1 MGLNHLV
8 PGNTPTGPAVT
19 DPIRTSTAST
29 VRRRFTDV
37 IGDTTG
43 WFVVRAPGRANLIG
57 EHIDYNGLAVLPM
70 AIDRSITI
78 MARPRADRT
87 VRVHNIDPRFDSLTF
102 ELSDVIP
109 RAPQGDWGNYLRA
122 AAQAVCQDYPGIRG
136 MDAVI
141 GSDLPTAAGLSSSS
155 ALVVASALALLH
167 AGGLPIDRGALMG
180 RLAAAERYV
189 GLRGGGMDQA
199 ICLGARAGTAA
210 HIRFDPLALDTVD
223 IPPQWRF
230 VVASSLV
237 PARKSAEARE
247 VYNRRTEECRQAAKE
262 VARLLELP
270 AGTGYPAL
278 LARFDS
284 DKLLAVAGELRD
296 QQLARR
302 FRHVVTEARRVDRA
316 VSALAGNSL
325 DTFGD
330 LMTAS
335 HASLRDDY
343 QVSCPELD
351 HLVDLARESGAVGAR
366 LTGAG
371 LGGCIIA
378 LGTVETVGA
387 MVQRL
392 DRDFYRGRVA
402 ITDLD
407 TVRFVAVP
415 ADGATITAT

>member
-1 MGLNHLV
+1 M
-8 PGNTPTGPAVT
+8 T
-19 DPIRTSTAST
+19 DPIRSSTVST
-29 VRRRFTDV
+29 VRRQFTDV

-70 AIDRSITI
+70 AIDRSITV
-78 MARPRADRT
+78 MARPRQDRT
-87 VRVHNIDPRFDSLTF
+87 VRVHNIDPRFGSRTF
-102 ELSDVIP
+102 ELSDDITP
-109 RAPQGDWGNYLRA
+109 GPQGDWGNYVRA
-122 AAQAVCQDYPGIRG
+122 AAQAVCRDHPDVHGL
-136 MDAVI
+136 DAVI
-141 GSDLPTAAGLSSSS
+141 GSDLPAAAGLSSSS

-167 AGGLPIDRGALMG
+167 AGGLPIDRGGLMG
-180 RLAAAERYV
+180 RLAEAERYV

-210 HIRFDPLALDTVD
+210 HIRFDPLALETVD
-223 IPPQWRF
+223 VPPEWRF

-237 PARKSAEARE
+237 PARKSAEARA
-247 VYNRRTEECRQAAKE
+247 VYNRRTEECGQAAKE

-278 LARFDS
+278 LARFDT
-284 DKLLAVAGELRD
+284 DELLTVAGELRD
-296 QQLARR
+296 HQLARR

-316 VSALAGNSL
+316 VSALAANSL
-325 DTFGD
+325 VAFGD

-335 HASLRDDY
+335 HVSLRDDY

-351 HLVDLARESGAVGAR
+351 HLVDLARESGAMGAR

-378 LGTVETVGA
+378 LGTVETVPA
-387 MVQRL
+387 MMQRL
-392 DRDFYRGRVA
+392 DRDFYRDRVP
-402 ITDLD
+402 ITDLEA
-407 TVRFVAVP
+407 VRFVAVP
-415 ADGATITAT
+415 ADGATITVS

>member
-1 MGLNHLV
+1 M
-8 PGNTPTGPAVT
+8 T
-19 DPIRTSTAST
+19 DPIQSSITSTA
-29 VRRRFTDV
+29 RRRFAEV
-37 IGDTTG
+37 LGEG
-43 WFVVRAPGRANLIG
+43 PGVFVVRAPGRANLIG

-78 MARPRADRT
+78 MARPRQDRT

-109 RAPQGDWGNYLRA
+109 RAPQGDWGNYVRA
-122 AAQAVCQDYPGIRG
+122 AAQAVCQDYPVIRG

-167 AGGLPIDRGALMG
+167 GGGLPIDRGALMG

-210 HIRFDPLALDTVD
+210 HIRFDPLALETVD
-223 IPPQWRF
+223 VPPEWRF

-237 PARKSAEARE
+237 PARKSAEARV

-270 AGTGYPAL
+270 VGTGYPAL

-284 DKLLAVAGELRD
+284 DELMAVAGELRD

-325 DTFGD
+325 DTFGE

-392 DRDFYRGRVA
+392 DRDFYRGRVP

-407 TVRFVAVP
+407 AVRFVAVP
-415 ADGATITAT
+415 ADGATITAA

>member
-1 MGLNHLV
+1 M
-8 PGNTPTGPAVT
+8 T
-19 DPIRTSTAST
+19 DPIRSSITAT
-29 VRRRFTDV
+29 ARQRFAEVLDESP
-37 IGDTTG
+37 GG
-43 WFVVRAPGRANLIG
+43 FVVRAPGRANLIG

-70 AIDRSITI
+70 AIDRSITL
-78 MARPRADRT
+78 MARPRPDRT
-87 VRVHNIDPRFDSLTF
+87 VRIHNVDPRFDSLTF

-109 RAPQGDWGNYLRA
+109 PAPQGDWGNYVRA
-122 AAQAVCQDYPGIRG
+122 AAQAVCQDHPGVRG
-136 MDAVI
+136 VDAVI

-167 AGGLPIDRGALMG
+167 AGGLPIDRGGLMG
-180 RLAAAERYV
+180 RLAEAERYV

-210 HIRFDPLALDTVD
+210 HIRFDPLALDTVG
-223 IPPQWRF
+223 IPAEWRF

-237 PARKSAEARE
+237 PARKSAEARV

-262 VARLLELP
+262 VVSRLELP
-270 AGTGYPAL
+270 LGTGYPAL
-278 LARFDS
+278 LARFDT
-284 DKLLAVAGELRD
+284 DELLAVAGELGD
-296 QQLARR
+296 QQLAWR
-302 FRHVVTEARRVDRA
+302 FRHVVTEARRVDQA
-316 VSALAGNSL
+316 VSALIAKSL
-325 DTFGD
+325 VTFGD

-343 QVSCPELD
+343 QVSCSELD

-378 LGTVETVGA
+378 LGTVETVPA
-387 MVQRL
+387 MLQRL

-402 ITDLD
+402 NTDLD
-407 TVRFVAVP
+407 AVRFVAVP
-415 ADGATITAT
+415 GDGATITAW